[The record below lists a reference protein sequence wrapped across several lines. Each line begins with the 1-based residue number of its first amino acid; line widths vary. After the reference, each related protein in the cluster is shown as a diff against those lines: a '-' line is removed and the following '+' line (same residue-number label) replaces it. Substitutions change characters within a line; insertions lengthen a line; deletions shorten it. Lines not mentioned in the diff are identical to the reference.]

1 MAEVNFKETEKNV
14 DEDLFVNDEGKAE
27 PVEKSKGFHPIAWA
41 EDHPLITGIALGAI
55 GVGIGVVIY
64 KGRHSVTIAIK
75 DAAESIDSTAN
86 YLENILEQ
94 ANTAAEVAKTTA
106 EVVA

>member
-27 PVEKSKGFHPIAWA
+27 PVEKSKSFHPIAWA

-64 KGRHSVTIAIK
+64 KGRHSVTAVK
-75 DAAESIDSTAN
+75 DAAEVIDSTAN
-86 YLENILEQ
+86 YLENIPEQ
-94 ANTAAEVAKTTA
+94 INAAAEVAKTTA